1 MAIRWY
7 GDLGGQ
13 VGILARC
20 DGNEDL
26 EHNERIER
34 EVIRC
39 DVPAFIHYANHRIYC
54 ATSSG
59 GGPKI
64 NSELNC
70 RCRDSKSEATTCPR
84 IALLC
89 LPEVSISMVIK
100 IDHHIDR

>member
-1 MAIRWY
+1 MRAGVD
-7 GDLGGQ
+7 GDLGAQ
-13 VGILARC
+13 ARILARC

-34 EVIRC
+34 EVIKC
-39 DVPAFIHYANHRIYC
+39 DVPAFFHYANHRIYC

-89 LPEVSISMVIK
+89 LPEVQISMVSK